1 VRILITGGAGFIG
14 SHLADRVLSEGHTV
28 VVVDNLITGSLD
40 NIRHLMGRP
49 DFTFIQQDIS
59 EPYTLEGE
67 LQAIL
72 HFASPASPIDYLK
85 LPIETLRVGAMGT
98 YHTLEIA
105 RQKGARLLLAS
116 TSEVY
121 GDPLVHPQPEGY
133 YGNVS
138 STGPRSCYDEAKRYA
153 EAMVMAFQRT
163 HGIDTRIVRIFNTF
177 GERMR
182 LEDGRVVPNFVAQAI
197 RQEPL
202 TVYGDGEQTR
212 SFCYVSDL
220 VEGVLR
226 LLMLPRSGESPNPTN
241 IGNPNEMTILQFA
254 HVVNAITDNP
264 AGIVFKNQDRI
275 QDDPQT
281 RRPDISRARQ
291 LLNWEP
297 QVSLHEGLERTIR
310 YFEKRIKV

>member
-1 VRILITGGAGFIG
+1 MRILITGGAGFIG

>member
-1 VRILITGGAGFIG
+1 M
-14 SHLADRVLSEGHTV
+14 

>member
-1 VRILITGGAGFIG
+1 MRILITGGAGFIG

-59 EPYTLEGE
+59 DPYNLEGE

-85 LPIETLRVGAMGT
+85 LPIETLKVGAMGT

-153 EAMVMAFQRT
+153 EAMVMAYQRT

-297 QVSLHEGLERTIR
+297 QVSLHDGLERTIR